1 MWDDDLDS
9 DWRAVCD
16 AEVKEC
22 VRRAEEKGAPE
33 LADVFSDVYAEQP
46 WHLREQQTQCEA
58 GPRASDV
65 EEDES

>member
-1 MWDDDLDS
+1 MWNDELDG

-22 VRRAEEKGAPE
+22 VRRAEEKPPPALGD
-33 LADVFSDVYAEQP
+33 LFTDVYAEQP
-46 WHLREQQTQCEA
+46 WHLREQQAQCV
-58 GPRASDV
+58 GGSRASD